1 MKYQTL
7 LTSSEN
13 NIYIITINR
22 PEKLNALNKTVI
34 EELSEPGAPYQA
46 PQARDPASGSKL
58 SRQFQELPKKTEEK
72 MKHKSSYIALAT
84 GLASSMLAG
93 WLLVACS
100 ETTGAAPNA
109 IQRAQG
115 EAPAPPPPS
124 GFLGSDYA
132 LLQPPAGNQY
142 CVQTVLGQP
151 CTAQKAAL
159 AYTNPNV
166 SFTSYSKIIISP
178 VTYWA
183 DSDST
188 ISADQQQV
196 LCNYFYGVL
205 QKDFSQN
212 FSVVTLPGPGVA
224 KLSVAL
230 IDATAATPGLRTI
243 GIIDP
248 YGVSIAKYAA
258 TGTFP
263 GVGSATGAAKLTD
276 SVSGQLL
283 AAWEDKQFGTEAAR
297 DVTVWKWGDAE
308 HAMNY
313 WAAGLNQ
320 RLAALGIQHT
330 GTTAGAS

>member
-1 MKYQTL
+1 M
-7 LTSSEN
+7 N
-13 NIYIITINR
+13 
-22 PEKLNALNKTVI
+22 
-34 EELSEPGAPYQA
+34 
-46 PQARDPASGSKL
+46 
-58 SRQFQELPKKTEEK
+58 
-72 MKHKSSYIALAT
+72 HKSSYLKLTT
-84 GLASSMLAG
+84 GLASAMLAG

-124 GFLGSDYA
+124 GFLGSDYS
-132 LLQPPAGNQY
+132 LLQPASANPG
-142 CVQTVLGQP
+142 
-151 CTAQKAAL
+151 QKAAL
-159 AYTNPNV
+159 AYTNPNAN
-166 SFTSYSKIIISP
+166 FASYSKIIISP

-276 SVSGQLL
+276 SASGQLL
-283 AAWEDKQFGTEAAR
+283 AAWEDQQFGTEAVR

-320 RLAALGIQHT
+320 RLRQLGMQHS